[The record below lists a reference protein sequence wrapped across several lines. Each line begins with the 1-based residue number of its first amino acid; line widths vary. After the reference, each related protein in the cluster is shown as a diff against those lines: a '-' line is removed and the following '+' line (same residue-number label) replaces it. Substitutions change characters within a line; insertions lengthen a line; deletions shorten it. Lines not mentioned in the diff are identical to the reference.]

1 MILFYSNHCSS
12 CQMLLEQIQRY
23 DKKYLFKLVNVEKIL
38 SKGLKLPPEVQ
49 CVPTLMISSPQ
60 RRYVFGKQL
69 FDYLLLPNKGLLF
82 QTNKPIPTDN
92 ANIHSS
98 ITTDEPLAF
107 TFGSGLSGDSFSFID
122 ESAEKTTNDNH
133 KRYVWSSI
141 QENGN
146 IITAEAMNSLKMEE
160 GRNKNNLPD
169 VSQLRAERELDIQSH
184 LNTTTLP
191 PPSSDS

>member
-1 MILFYSNHCSS
+1 
-12 CQMLLEQIQRY
+12 MLLEQIQRY

-60 RRYVFGKQL
+60 RRYMFGKQL

-82 QTNKPIPTDN
+82 QMNKPTPTQN
-92 ANIHSS
+92 TQSQSS
-98 ITTDEPLAF
+98 IPNEPLAF
-107 TFGSGLSGDSFSFID
+107 TFGSSLSGDPFSFIED
-122 ESAEKTTNDNH
+122 SNEQNTADNH

-160 GRNKNNLPD
+160 GRSKNNLPD
-169 VSQLRAERELDIQSH
+169 VSQLRAERELDIQNH